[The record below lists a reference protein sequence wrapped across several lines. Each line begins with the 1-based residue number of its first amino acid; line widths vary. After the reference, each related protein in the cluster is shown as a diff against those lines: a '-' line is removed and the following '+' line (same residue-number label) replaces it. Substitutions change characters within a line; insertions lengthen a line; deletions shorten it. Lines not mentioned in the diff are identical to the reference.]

1 MRTLRTELLRY
12 DPYLVYAI
20 LRIAYERGPVSV
32 RELFEEY
39 RTRTGVRISYYKFRT
54 HMEYA
59 VSKGLL
65 QVSGVKPAYLSVT
78 EKGKLYIVRFESLL
92 SLLS

>member
-1 MRTLRTELLRY
+1 MLRVELLKY

-32 RELFEEY
+32 RELVEEY
-39 RTRTGVRISYYKFRT
+39 HSRTGVRINYYKLRT
-54 HMEYA
+54 HVEYA
-59 VSKGLL
+59 ASRGLL
-65 QVSGVKPAYLSVT
+65 QVSGVKPTYLSVT
-78 EKGKLYIVRFESLL
+78 EKGKLYIARFESLL